1 MQFSK
6 IKKQMLS
13 FVAPSL
19 QTRIN
24 LYATVDRHFHDG
36 EARVWMTL
44 DGKPFFK
51 AEDLRFTLESDRR
64 YALVKNRLPEK
75 PEQITL
81 EIFQSDWY
89 KVSSELDQQ
98 IEHEL
103 EQEGW
108 HANYA
113 VQQDFL
119 LYPTLSIE
127 EALTH
132 PHAFIRGF
140 ALLDRRVG
148 KRRLERVTCDTPFE
162 FTCLKIRLEAVA
174 N

>member
-6 IKKQMLS
+6 MKKQILS

-19 QTRIN
+19 RPRLD
-24 LYATVDRHFHDG
+24 LYATIDRHFHDG

-44 DGKPFFK
+44 DGEPFFK

-64 YALVKNRLPEK
+64 YELAKARLPEK
-75 PEQITL
+75 PVCFTL
-81 EIFQSDWY
+81 DIFQSDWY
-89 KVSSELDQQ
+89 KASSELNEQ
-98 IEHEL
+98 IEREL
-103 EQEGW
+103 EEEGW
-108 HANYA
+108 HASYG
-113 VQQDFL
+113 VQQDLL

-162 FTCLKIRLEAVA
+162 FTCLKIRLEAES

>member
-24 LYATVDRHFHDG
+24 LYATVDRHFHDS

-89 KVSSELDQQ
+89 KASSELDQQ

-103 EQEGW
+103 E
-108 HANYA
+108 
-113 VQQDFL
+113 
-119 LYPTLSIE
+119 
-127 EALTH
+127 
-132 PHAFIRGF
+132 
-140 ALLDRRVG
+140 
-148 KRRLERVTCDTPFE
+148 
-162 FTCLKIRLEAVA
+162 
-174 N
+174 